1 MGYKLRIPAGTLIGA
16 MIFTAVLSVVSQ
28 AAYIPSGLKFYTQIA
43 TGAYIGAKISKSDV
57 MSLREVVKPA
67 IILML
72 VMLAFSIGVGLLIY
86 RISELSIATA
96 LFSMAPAGVSDM
108 ALASMDFDAEPSV
121 VAFMQTMRIIFILF
135 FIPLMIKGINQKYPA
150 LNQSAERNATERAAT
165 KGSGGWRDLGL
176 TLCAALIC
184 GGVGKA
190 INVPG
195 GAIAF
200 SMAGC
205 ASVNIMTGHG
215 YMPLKLRQ
223 FIQIFAGALIGC
235 TVGRE
240 QLVQMK
246 QLLWV
251 VILGTVGFVLMDLVA
266 AALIG
271 KLTNMDITTA
281 LFACS
286 PGGLTDMTLIAED
299 MGADSL
305 KVAGMHTIRL
315 VSVIAVYPSIINTLL
330 PLLS

>member
-1 MGYKLRIPAGTLIGA
+1 MANFILTSCVAILGGYVGYKLRIPAGTLIGA

-28 AAYIPSGLKFYTQIA
+28 AAYIPSELKFYTQIA

-86 RISELSIATA
+86 RISKLSIATA

-135 FIPLMIKGINQKYPA
+135 LIPLMIKGINQKYPA
-150 LNQSAERNATERAAT
+150 LNQSSERNATERAAT
-165 KGSGGWRDLGL
+165 KGSGGWRDPGL

-190 INVPG
+190 LNVPG

-215 YMPLKLRQ
+215 YMPLKLR
-223 FIQIFAGALIGC
+223 
-235 TVGRE
+235 
-240 QLVQMK
+240 
-246 QLLWV
+246 
-251 VILGTVGFVLMDLVA
+251 
-266 AALIG
+266 
-271 KLTNMDITTA
+271 
-281 LFACS
+281 
-286 PGGLTDMTLIAED
+286 
-299 MGADSL
+299 
-305 KVAGMHTIRL
+305 
-315 VSVIAVYPSIINTLL
+315 
-330 PLLS
+330 